1 MSRKVRGMRGT
12 KHELEEPAPA
22 DAGEAC
28 LEVSFW
34 HGYQRGLNKRRFG
47 KIFAATD
54 DTVSPDA
61 VGAVPDDDSLL
72 EEAARRTGYLHGVEG
87 LPFAAAAERF
97 KEFLR
102 KIHRVED

>member
-1 MSRKVRGMRGT
+1 MRET
-12 KHELEEPAPA
+12 KHELEETTPA

-34 HGYQRGLNKRRFG
+34 HGYQRGLNRRRFG

-54 DTVSPDA
+54 DAVSPDA

-87 LPFAAAAERF
+87 LPFEAAAERF

-102 KIHRVED
+102 KIHSIED